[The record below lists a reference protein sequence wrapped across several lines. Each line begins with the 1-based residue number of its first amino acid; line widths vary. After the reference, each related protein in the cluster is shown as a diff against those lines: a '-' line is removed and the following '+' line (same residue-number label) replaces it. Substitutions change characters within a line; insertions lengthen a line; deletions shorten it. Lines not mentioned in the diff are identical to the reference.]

1 MAANDSDLRLDA
13 LLVSEFEAA
22 GWPRLPQGL
31 PSSPNAAGSPAG
43 APIVLVLID
52 GLGWWN
58 LNEYLGHAPN
68 LRALVKT
75 AAASEQPLTGRSVC
89 PSTTA
94 AAITSTLT
102 GLAPGRHNMLSYQL
116 IDPVAQA
123 KFNLITFEDY
133 PGEVEEFQAEPTWFE
148 RLNSVNEVT
157 PCDF

>member
-1 MAANDSDLRLDA
+1 MNGRVSETEFHTEIMAANDPDLRLDA
-13 LLVSEFEAA
+13 LLEREFAAA
-22 GWPRLPQGL
+22 GWSPLPQGL
-31 PSSPNAAGSPAG
+31 PVEPDAAVSPAG

-68 LRALVKT
+68 LRALVKN
-75 AAASEQPLTGRSVC
+75 AAASGQPPTGRSVC

-116 IDPVAQA
+116 IDPVARA
-123 KFNLITFEDY
+123 KFSLITFE
-133 PGEVEEFQAEPTWFE
+133 
-148 RLNSVNEVT
+148 
-157 PCDF
+157 